1 MNSAMLQVTE
11 CPADVRLLSRMAI
24 VGESGVAL
32 GGSIECDLILP
43 AVDPLQDISSVYF
56 RVVQDKQQANYKLV
70 IKVEGLTVNQRPQI
84 ANSSVTLS
92 DGDVIAVNGYTLL
105 FSNDDATNTVEDA
118 AQQQPDAS
126 SDFYDSMS
134 GIEFDASNIFA
145 DLESELDQVAEQQT
159 QTDEFVDYHAY
170 QEADITVSTSNNVN
184 SVEKKLDKLLEVS
197 QNPWIQQKQLLMMLD
212 GIVDEFIK
220 EFDPDM
226 IEDMV
231 GPPSR
236 WNNKQWLAYKSYY
249 QRKQSEGHFKRQ
261 FKALLIECMQ
271 K

>member
-1 MNSAMLQVTE
+1 MLQVTE
-11 CPADVRLLSRMAI
+11 CPDDVRLLSRMAI

-43 AVDPLQDISSVYF
+43 AVEPNQDISTVYF
-56 RVVQDKQQANYKLV
+56 CVKQDKQQSCYKLI
-70 IKVEGLTVNQRPQI
+70 IKVEGITVNQRPQI
-84 ANSSVTLS
+84 ANSSVTLN
-92 DGDVIAVNGYTLL
+92 DGDVIAVHGYTLL
-105 FSNDDATNTVEDA
+105 FSNDNTIDE
-118 AQQQPDAS
+118 AQSPAPTKTTEER
-126 SDFYDSMS
+126 SDFYDTVS
-134 GIEFDASNIFA
+134 GVEFDASNIFA

-159 QTDEFVDYHAY
+159 QSQEDEFVDYQAY
-170 QEADITVSTSNNVN
+170 QEADVAIPSSSNTQ

-220 EFDPDM
+220 EFDPDI

-236 WNNKQWLAYKSYY
+236 WNNKQWLAYKNYY
-249 QRKQSEGHFKRQ
+249 QRKQREGHFKRQ